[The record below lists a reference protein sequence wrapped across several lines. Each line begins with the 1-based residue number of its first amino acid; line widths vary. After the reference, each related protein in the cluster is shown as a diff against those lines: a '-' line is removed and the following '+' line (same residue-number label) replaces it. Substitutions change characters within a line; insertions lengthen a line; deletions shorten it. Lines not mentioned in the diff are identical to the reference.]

1 VRGFRW
7 VANMGREEAEGTPPI
22 VAGVSLAAVASE
34 HKKFLKGKT
43 IGNPKRTRHMT
54 VAQLKGEGFVGIYE
68 PN

>member
-1 VRGFRW
+1 MNGFRW
-7 VANMGREEAEGTPPI
+7 VTNMGREEAEGQTPI
-22 VAGVSLAAVASE
+22 VAGVSLAACVSE